1 MSSADKFKPKQLKGQ
16 LQREARKRRSRR
28 ASEVAGQAVHTS
40 SRNDLQP
47 AMATVMVP
55 IHQLKAA
62 PHRTRISTPEVL
74 LSLIKSVS
82 QFGILLPLL
91 IDGEN
96 QIIAGHQVWEV
107 GKAVGLKEMEC
118 RIADHLSPLEC
129 EAASLAL
136 NRLGEL
142 GSYDLD
148 TLRSRMIE
156 LKSGGIELTSTGFT
170 LPELDQILASPT
182 LAGAAVDVPSHDE
195 PCDVI
200 SQPGDIFQL
209 GDHRLLCGD
218 ALDFDSYK
226 LVLAGGV
233 AACVFSDPPYNCAIE
248 GFTGGLGKHKHTDF
262 VMGCGMA
269 TDAFGEFLTSYLAHC
284 KASSSKGAVI
294 FACMDWRELDTL
306 LIAGRNAGLERNNV
320 VCWNK
325 GSGGMGG
332 LYRNAHE
339 FVAVFINGAK
349 PKVNNVQLGVHG
361 RDRTNVWT
369 YPGANRIG
377 SSAAKALVDHPT
389 PKPVE
394 LVQDALLDVT
404 RPGDVVLDPFSGS
417 GSTIIAAELSGRL
430 GRGIELDPKYV
441 DRSIR
446 RWEALTG
453 KQAVHVSSG
462 KTLAELAVE
471 RLEGKTVED

>member
-1 MSSADKFKPKQLKGQ
+1 MSPADKFKPKQLKGQ
-16 LQREARKRRSRR
+16 LQREARKRRSGR
-28 ASEVAGQAVHTS
+28 ASEVAGQAVTSS

-55 IHQLKAA
+55 VHQLKPA
-62 PHRTRISTPEVL
+62 PHRTRVSTPEVL

-82 QFGILLPLL
+82 RFGVLLPLL
-91 IDGEN
+91 IDGDN
-96 QIIAGHQVWEV
+96 QIIAGHQLWEAA
-107 GKAVGLKEMEC
+107 KALGLEKIEC
-118 RIADHLSPLEC
+118 RIAEHLSPLEC

-136 NRLGEL
+136 NRIGEI

-156 LKSGGIELTSTGFT
+156 LKSAGIELTSTGFS
-170 LPELDQILASPT
+170 LPELDQILAPPT
-182 LAGAAVDVPSHDE
+182 VALAADDAPSDDE
-195 PCDVI
+195 GCAVI
-200 SQPGDIFQL
+200 SQPGDLFQL
-209 GDHRLLCGD
+209 GVHRLLCGD
-218 ALDFDSYK
+218 ALKLESYK
-226 LVLAGGV
+226 LVLKGGT

-248 GFTGGLGKHKHTDF
+248 GFTGGLGKNKHADF

-269 TDAFGEFLTSYLAHC
+269 ADEFVEFLTAFLSNC
-284 KASSSKGAVI
+284 KSSTSKGAVI
-294 FACMDWRELDTL
+294 FACMDWREVDTL

-339 FVAVFINGAK
+339 FVAVLINGKK
-349 PKVNNVQLGVHG
+349 PAINNVQLGVHG

-369 YPGANRIG
+369 YAGANRIG
-377 SSAAKALVDHPT
+377 SSAAKALADHPT

-394 LVQDALLDVT
+394 LIHDALLDVT
-404 RPGDVVLDPFSGS
+404 VPGDVVLDPFSGS

-430 GRGIELDPKYV
+430 GRGIELDPKYI

-453 KQAVHVSSG
+453 KQAIHVSSG
-462 KTLAELAVE
+462 KTLS
-471 RLEGKTVED
+471 